1 MFNNKERI
9 TRTAS
14 DKEEQKLL
22 ESMKKSE
29 DKEDKEDKEEEREM
43 VDMSRGGNPHGME
56 IEMEREG
63 KARGDADMTTQQT
76 RETKT
81 NAKGFPFFTLV
92 HLALWAQI
100 GKAIS
105 YLEPA
110 FTHTLLLTILLVVI
124 NHEHPSLCFAR
135 RCAGEVLD

>member
-1 MFNNKERI
+1 MFNNYYNNKPARI

-29 DKEDKEDKEEEREM
+29 EKEIEEEEETEM

-56 IEMEREG
+56 IEM
-63 KARGDADMTTQQT
+63 ARGDADMTTRQT

-105 YLEPA
+105 LFRA
-110 FTHTLLLTILLVVI
+110 RIHTHPPS
-124 NHEHPSLCFAR
+124 HHPPR
-135 RCAGEVLD
+135 RHSS